1 MANNSLNTPVLVRAV
16 GLVASSLPRGST
28 PAYEQ
33 YILSQA
39 ADLANVAGKA
49 NEAGDGAYDSQIRN
63 DQQDAQLLDHEIRLG
78 DAEAKLQN
86 HATRLTSAEAA
97 IVSLNGRVAATE
109 SDVTFLTDE
118 LIAIQ
123 GDITTLQNDV
133 SDQGDRITQA
143 ETDIDDLQADYV
155 SKTAISAQVLLSPLG
170 VATSLSINGVKVLG
184 PQQTGWTNGTG
195 TANLGAFNADL
206 SFTVG
211 AAYSQSEVQTIA
223 NELIAAR
230 RRILALEK
238 ALRTHG
244 LII

>member
-1 MANNSLNTPVLVRAV
+1 MANDALNTPVAIKAT
-16 GLVASSLPRGST
+16 GLTASSLPPGVS
-28 PAYEQ
+28 PAYQQ

-39 ADLANVAGKA
+39 SDLAKVASKA
-49 NEAGDGAYDSQIRN
+49 NDAGDGAYDSQIRN

-78 DAEAKLQN
+78 DAEAKLQS

-97 IVSLNGRVAATE
+97 IVSLNGRVAAAE
-109 SDVTFLTDE
+109 SDITFLTDE
-118 LIAIQ
+118 LIAIH

-133 SDQGDRITQA
+133 SDQGGRITQA
-143 ETDIDDLQADYV
+143 ETDIDNLQADYV
-155 SKTAISAQVLLSPLG
+155 SKKALSAQVLLSPLG

-184 PQQTGWTNGTG
+184 PKQTGWTAGTG

-206 SFTVG
+206 SLTVG

-223 NELIAAR
+223 NELVAAR

-244 LII
+244 QIN